1 MQSVNVAPVSLW
13 GAQKVRL
20 LCIYSTSCLSGN
32 KRSVSSLTLCE
43 FSRVLLCIYCLRKLS
58 SSVSG
63 GHVSSDERAREH
75 MQYAVESITQ
85 CPKNLQEMRDGKC
98 FTMVYSEQLIKKT
111 KCSITLLFVVFL
123 YFSLNIKADGGAS
136 SVWLQTVT
144 PLIYLVFIIGCCR
157 VQLSSFEAGLL

>member
-1 MQSVNVAPVSLW
+1 
-13 GAQKVRL
+13 
-20 LCIYSTSCLSGN
+20 
-32 KRSVSSLTLCE
+32 
-43 FSRVLLCIYCLRKLS
+43 
-58 SSVSG
+58 
-63 GHVSSDERAREH
+63 
-75 MQYAVESITQ
+75 
-85 CPKNLQEMRDGKC
+85 MRDGKC